1 MYIYMCTVI
10 CRFHRSSR
18 DGGSSFIGPCTIP
31 KQISQQISQQIS
43 HDALPLQDPKC
54 LIDLILES
62 NMRFPGIL

>member
-1 MYIYMCTVI
+1 MCTVI

-54 LIDLILES
+54 LIHLILES